1 MQTNSNTTTWIIP
14 TRKRHVWAWLS
25 VVALAMIMLLSAC
38 GGTTTANG
46 NNSGNGTTPVATNTP
61 AGSGSGSGTTVMIM
75 TDSSNTF
82 AFSPTTL
89 TIKAGTTVVWKNVTS
104 VAHTVTSDDGKS
116 FDSGSSNPIAPQSGT
131 YSFKFAT
138 PDTYAY
144 HCTFHPFMKA
154 TIIVQ

>member
-1 MQTNSNTTTWIIP
+1 MRTNSNTTTWIIP

-25 VVALAMIMLLSAC
+25 LVALAMLVLLSAC
-38 GGTTTANG
+38 GGTTSANG

-61 AGSGSGSGTTVMIM
+61 AGSGSGTTVMIM
-75 TDSSNTF
+75 TDSSNPF

-116 FDSGSSNPIAPQSGT
+116 FDSGSSNPITPQSGT

-138 PDTYAY
+138 PGTYAY

>member
-25 VVALAMIMLLSAC
+25 LVALVMILLLSAC
-38 GGTTTANG
+38 GGTTSANG

-61 AGSGSGSGTTVMIM
+61 AGSGSGTTVMIM
-75 TDSSNTF
+75 TDSSNPF

-138 PDTYAY
+138 PGTYAY